1 MGFMDKVKA
10 QATQVAGK
18 AQEGIKTGQAKVE
31 EAQGRKKGD
40 ALLREL
46 GSLVYAQRSGRAPE
60 GSDADID
67 RIVVDL
73 RALEEEEA
81 ALPVGAKANGSS
93 ETPQASGDF
102 TLDTL

>member
-10 QATQVAGK
+10 QAAQVAEK
-18 AQEGIKTGQAKVE
+18 AQEGIKTGQTKVE

-46 GSLVYAQRSGRAPE
+46 GSLVYAQRTGRASDE
-60 GSDADID
+60 ADADIE

-73 RALEEEEA
+73 RALEEDQPPVAVGTPRADGTTEA
-81 ALPVGAKANGSS
+81 PPG
-93 ETPQASGDF
+93 GDF